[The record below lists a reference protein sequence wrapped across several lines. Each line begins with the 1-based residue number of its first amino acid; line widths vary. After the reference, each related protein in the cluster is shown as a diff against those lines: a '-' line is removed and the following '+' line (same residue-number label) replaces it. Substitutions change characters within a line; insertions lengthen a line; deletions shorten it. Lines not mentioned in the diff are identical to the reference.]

1 MTALG
6 MIPDVI
12 DGDTASATAAERAL
26 GLPPESM
33 LPRNDLAVCLPVLLR
48 ALGWRGDTRHLAEAL
63 PHFGGP
69 MDVTGFRRIMA
80 DLGYRS
86 VLRRGV
92 KVAKLRPHEIP
103 CLFLPNN
110 QDALVVIDHEE
121 KTPWIFDIG
130 GVRAELPRRKGDA
143 VVFAPVVTPDLATTP
158 TGQSSWLYGV
168 LKRFRGH
175 LWLSLLISALIGVLA
190 TASPLY
196 VMMVYDRVIGNA
208 SPDTLVTLLSGIGA
222 VILAELF
229 LRDLRAR
236 LLAHAGARI
245 DIMVGRS
252 VFERLLRL
260 SPAMTENSTV
270 NAQIARV
277 KDFETVR
284 EFLTGPMAASVLDLP
299 FSLLIIG
306 LVFALAGWLGL
317 VPTIGAAA
325 LMALGVFA
333 RDGLRRRVGES
344 ARASAARQELAL
356 EALGRH
362 HLLCT
367 TGALETWLHRY
378 RTRSAA
384 AAQATAN
391 TTGYVSLLGA
401 IAHGMVV
408 SAGVATVWFG
418 ANLVM
423 AGGLTTG
430 GLIAAMILLWRALTP
445 FQASF
450 MVLAR
455 SEQVRSSARQI
466 DRLMELQPEQPDR
479 AVVRPVGALR
489 GDMSVSRF
497 SVRYSADSEPALLG
511 VSIDVTAGEVIAV
524 TGRNGAGKSTLIKA
538 LAGMVRGQTGI
549 IKVDGMDI
557 RRFDPVEYR
566 RSIAYAPDQPTV
578 FRGTVAQNILL
589 ADASASPEQVRE
601 AARAAGLLDD
611 SEELPEGL
619 DTRLGDQQVSSP
631 SVRTRIELARVLLRN
646 APIVLF
652 DEPVGGLD
660 ADGDE
665 ALMQVIRRL
674 KGKATVFVV
683 THRPSHVRLADKML
697 ELRDGQV
704 VRFGPVPEM
713 KPPQPAA
720 PQAEPVKKKSA
731 AITGRV
737 ITPKLSPVPRAGV
750 AE

>member
-1 MTALG
+1 MSDHT
-6 MIPDVI
+6 
-12 DGDTASATAAERAL
+12 L
-26 GLPPESM
+26 GLPPEGM
-33 LPRNDLAVCLPVLLR
+33 LPRNDLAICLPVLLR

-69 MDVTGFRRIMA
+69 LDVTAFRRVMA

-86 VLRRGV
+86 LLRRNV
-92 KVAKLRPHEIP
+92 RVERLRGHELP
-103 CLFLPNN
+103 CLFLPENR
-110 QDALVVIDHEE
+110 DALVVIDREDGE
-121 KTPWIFDIG
+121 TLIFDVQ
-130 GVRAELPRRKGDA
+130 GVRSELPRQRGDV
-143 VVFAPVVTPDLATTP
+143 VVFAPVFHPELATVA
-158 TGQSSWLYGV
+158 TGQTSWLGGM

-175 LWLSLLISALIGVLA
+175 LWLALALSAMIGVLS
-190 TASPLY
+190 TASSLY
-196 VMMVYDRVIGNA
+196 VMNVYDRVIGNA
-208 SPDTLVTLLSGIGA
+208 STSTLVTLMIG
-222 VILAELF
+222 VGCVLFAEMVM
-229 LRDLRAR
+229 RDLRAR
-236 LLAHAGARI
+236 VLARAGARI
-245 DIMVGRS
+245 DTLVGRA

-260 SPAMTENSTV
+260 PPAMTEGSTV
-270 NAQIARV
+270 GAQIARV

-317 VPTIGAAA
+317 VPGIAAAA
-325 LMALGVFA
+325 LMGLGLVA
-333 RDGLRRRVGES
+333 RGGLRRRVGES

-367 TGALETWLHRY
+367 SGAIDTWLHRY
-378 RTRSAA
+378 RARSAA
-384 AAQATAN
+384 AALATCN
-391 TTGYVSLLGA
+391 TTRYVGLLGA
-401 IAHGMVV
+401 IAQGMVV

-418 ANLVM
+418 ALMVM
-423 AGGLTTG
+423 SGSLTVGGM
-430 GLIAAMILLWRALTP
+430 IAAMILLWRALTP

-466 DRLMELQPEQPDR
+466 DRLMELSPEQADR
-479 AVVRPVGALR
+479 ATVRPVGDLR
-489 GDMSVSRF
+489 GDLAVARF

-511 VSIDVTAGEVIAV
+511 VSLEVKAGEVIAV
-524 TGRNGAGKSTLIKA
+524 TGRNGAGKSTLIRA
-538 LAGMVRGQTGI
+538 LAGMVRGQTGL
-549 IKVDGMDI
+549 IKIDGMDI

-566 RSIAYAPDQPTV
+566 RAIAYAPDEPTV

-589 ADASASPEQVRE
+589 ADASASPERVAE
-601 AARAAGLLDD
+601 AARAAGLLEESD
-611 SEELPEGL
+611 ELPEGL
-619 DTRLGDQQVSSP
+619 NTRLGDQQVSSP
-631 SVRTRIELARVLLRN
+631 SVRTRIALARVLLRD
-646 APIVLF
+646 AAIVLL

-665 ALMQVIRRL
+665 ALMQVIRHL

-683 THRPSHVRLADKML
+683 THRPSHVRLADKLL

-704 VRFGPVPEM
+704 VRFGPPPEFKAPDA
-713 KPPQPAA
+713 KPPAVAVP
-720 PQAEPVKKKSA
+720 PAEPAPKKKVA
-731 AITGRV
+731 AVTGRK
-737 ITPKLSPVPRAGV
+737 ITPRFSPGPLAGA